1 MRSDAIVIV
10 GVGFRDPTQMNL
22 TRDNDVVNAL
32 TQITVGSGAAKRA
45 LPLRALN
52 IDVKPLSVACTG
64 RELSIRVWSM
74 ATQSE
79 ISSSRRFRS
88 SKPANV
94 SSLTRASL
102 KFDPKEV
109 KQLLSPPSPSHFTEQ
124 DLAS

>member
-1 MRSDAIVIV
+1 MAV
-10 GVGFRDPTQMNL
+10 RD
-22 TRDNDVVNAL
+22 
-32 TQITVGSGAAKRA
+32 GSTKGT

-88 SKPANV
+88 SKPA
-94 SSLTRASL
+94 
-102 KFDPKEV
+102 
-109 KQLLSPPSPSHFTEQ
+109 
-124 DLAS
+124 